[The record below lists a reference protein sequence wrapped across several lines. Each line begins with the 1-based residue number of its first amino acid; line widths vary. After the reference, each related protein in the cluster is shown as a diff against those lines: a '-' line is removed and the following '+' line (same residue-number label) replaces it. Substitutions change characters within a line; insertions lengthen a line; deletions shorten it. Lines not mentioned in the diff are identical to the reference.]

1 MQKVS
6 HLVEAEQYLHVD
18 ALGALL
24 PHLKRIK
31 VVSWH
36 HAFAED
42 RKLQDLKKLK
52 ADVDKFE

>member
-1 MQKVS
+1 
-6 HLVEAEQYLHVD
+6 LHVD

-24 PHLKRIK
+24 AHLKRIK